1 MSSGKLDRSGVFDT
15 SAAQAKESEFILGP
29 GMVRMHKNGIEFKVL
44 KPLPLWKEMTVG
56 IQSQS
61 DHKPTRFTGV
71 VVACDGNRHAGY
83 MVSMVILNMTRQAQ
97 ERLNTLA
104 SGARL

>member
-1 MSSGKLDRSGVFDT
+1 MSSGKLDRSGVFDEGRAH
-15 SAAQAKESEFILGP
+15 SKETEFILGP

-56 IQSQS
+56 IQSHS
-61 DHKPTRFTGV
+61 DHKPTQFTGV

-83 MVSMVILNMTRQAQ
+83 MVSMVIINMTRQAQ
-97 ERLNTLA
+97 EHLNVLA
-104 SGARL
+104 SGTRL